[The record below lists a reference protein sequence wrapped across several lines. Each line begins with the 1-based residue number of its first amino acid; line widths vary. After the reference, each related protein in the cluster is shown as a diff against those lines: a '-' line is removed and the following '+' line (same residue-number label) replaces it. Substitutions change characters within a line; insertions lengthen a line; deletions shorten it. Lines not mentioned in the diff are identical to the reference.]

1 MQENPSA
8 MSWVER
14 SAALCKA
21 GDRVAAAEALRQAIA
36 IQPGVAA
43 WHCDL
48 AVLCQTTGQIDEA
61 AASYRRAVEC
71 DSGLRQA
78 WYNLGCLLNEQD
90 REAEALE
97 CFQQAVRLAP
107 DHAAAHH
114 NLAQSLFNLGNTDE
128 AIAHYRRA
136 VALGGG
142 AKPETMLALSIAVSP
157 TATPREILET
167 RRAWSRRHL
176 PSSPPRP
183 SLPLH
188 PASPPL
194 AVSRV
199 APSQPSSPNQPTRPL
214 RLGYVSAY
222 FDYPNWMKPVW
233 PVINR
238 HDRGQF
244 ELFLYSDGR
253 SDSPPAGY
261 RPHAADHFHAT
272 ASLDT
277 AALARLVNS
286 HQLDLLVDLNGFSR
300 VQRLPLF
307 ALRPAKINVGWF
319 NMFATTGMD
328 CFDYLVGDHTV
339 LAPGDEADYCEKL
352 VRLDGCYLAFEVD
365 YPVPA
370 VAPLP
375 CLAGRPFTFGSLASL
390 YKITPQVV
398 ALWSRVLRE
407 TPGSRLLLRNQGLR
421 SPANR
426 QHLAERIGR
435 HGIAAERLELS
446 GPTDHFQFLRTYDAM
461 DLALDPWPYNG
472 GTTTSEALWQ
482 GVPVA
487 SIRGD
492 RWTSR
497 VSASLLTAAGLP
509 EFIAAD
515 AEDFVQRTIAT
526 AADPNRLASLRPD
539 LRDRLRRSAACDTSG
554 LTRQLEDAYRGMR
567 LEAAGS
573 REEAE
578 GDERQSPCGR
588 RLI

>member
-1 MQENPSA
+1 M
-8 MSWVER
+8 R
-14 SAALCKA
+14 S
-21 GDRVAAAEALRQAIA
+21 
-36 IQPGVAA
+36 GVAA

-48 AVLCQTTGQIDEA
+48 AVLCQTTGQLDEA
-61 AASYRRAVEC
+61 AQEYRRAVEC

-97 CFQQAVRLAP
+97 CFQQAIRLAP
-107 DHAAAHH
+107 DQAAAHH

-157 TATPREILET
+157 TARPREVLET
-167 RRAWSRRHL
+167 RRNWSRRHL
-176 PSSPPRP
+176 SSP
-183 SLPLH
+183 S
-188 PASPPL
+188 L
-194 AVSRV
+194 AVSRIP
-199 APSQPSSPNQPTRPL
+199 PSQPSSANQPARPL
-214 RLGYVSAY
+214 RVGYVSAY

-233 PVINR
+233 PIINR
-238 HDRGQF
+238 HDRSQF

-253 SDSPPAGY
+253 SDSPPGY
-261 RPHAADHFHAT
+261 HPHAADHFHAT
-272 ASLDT
+272 ASLDN
-277 AALARLVNS
+277 AALAQLVAS

-300 VQRLPLF
+300 IQRLPLF
-307 ALRPAKINVGWF
+307 AMRPAKINVGWF

-328 CFDYLVGDHTV
+328 AFDYLIGDQTV

-365 YPVPA
+365 YPVPP

-375 CLAGRPFTFGSLASL
+375 CLSGRPFTFGSLASL

-398 ALWSRVLRE
+398 ALWSRVLQQ

-426 QHLAERIGR
+426 QHLAERFGR
-435 HGIAAERLELS
+435 HGIAAERLELL
-446 GPTDHFQFLRTYDAM
+446 GPTDHFQFLATYDAI

-497 VSASLLTAAGLP
+497 VSASLLTAAGLS

-515 AEDFVQRTIAT
+515 AEALVQLAVAA
-526 AADPNRLASLRPD
+526 AADPHRLAGLRQE
-539 LRDRLRRSAACDTSG
+539 LRDRVRASAACDTAG
-554 LTRQLEDAYRGMR
+554 LTRQLEAAYGGMR
-567 LEAAGS
+567 LQATG
-573 REEAE
+573 
-578 GDERQSPCGR
+578 
-588 RLI
+588 